1 MKYQGSPVSR
11 GIAIS
16 RVFCFHDEPLRI
28 DERTLEEPLRD
39 LELHRYHSA
48 IATAKQHLEA
58 TYENCRIC
66 DKEKAMIFQAHI
78 DILDDIQVREE
89 IEDAI
94 LLDGRCASWAVATVY
109 DSYAQVL
116 ASSDDELVQER
127 AADLKDVS
135 VRIQKILS
143 GNEPVSSL
151 EDIPEDVILLA
162 YDLMPS
168 QTVSLDPRHVKG
180 IITEVGG
187 MTSHTAILARSLGIP
202 AVLGIPDLLKHVKND
217 TLVILDGIDGIII
230 TNPTDEQLAFYES
243 KQIAFLK
250 ERDYEET
257 FMPRKPI
264 TKDGLQVDIHL
275 NIGDADSSRYKKFLP
290 YADGVGL
297 FRSEFLYLG
306 RAELPSEEE
315 QYEIYSK
322 VLRNLGDK
330 PVILRTL
337 DIGGDKKTDCIPIPA
352 EGNPFLGLRA
362 LRLCFAMPS
371 LFRTQLRAA
380 FRAAVNGNLWLMFPM
395 VNSIEDVRK
404 AKEFCREI
412 CDELEADGIPYGKNI
427 KIGVMIETPSMALM
441 AAEVAREVDFASIGT
456 NDLCQYTLAVD
467 RLNPTVR
474 QYYQPYHP
482 ALLKLIAYVADCFN
496 TVNKPISICGEL
508 GGDSRFIPVL
518 LGLGIHKLS
527 MNTSAV
533 AAAKAV
539 ICNTDYRQ
547 ARILAMKAL
556 TKATEDEVRALLNSS
571 AT

>member
-16 RVFCFHDEPLRI
+16 HVFCFHDEPLRI

-48 IATAKQHLEA
+48 IATARQNIEE
-58 TYENCRIC
+58 TYEKCCTR
-66 DKEKAMIFQAHI
+66 DKEKAMIFQAHV

-94 LLDGRCASWAVATVY
+94 LRDGRCASWAVATVY
-109 DSYAQVL
+109 DRYAQVL
-116 ASSDDELVQER
+116 ASSDDEIVQER
-127 AADLKDVS
+127 ATDLKDVS
-135 VRIQKILS
+135 ARIQKILS
-143 GNEPVSSL
+143 GRDSVSSL
-151 EDIPEDVILLA
+151 EDIPDDAIILA

-168 QTVSLDPRHVKG
+168 QTVSLNPQHVKG

-202 AVLGIPDLLKHVKND
+202 AVLGIPDLLKQVKND
-217 TLVILDGIDGIII
+217 TLVILDGIDGILI
-230 TNPTDEQLAFYES
+230 TNPSEEQLAFYES
-243 KQIAFLK
+243 KQTAFLK
-250 ERDYEET
+250 EKDYEET
-257 FMPRKPI
+257 FMPRKPV
-264 TKDGLQVDIHL
+264 TKDGLQIGVHL

-290 YADGVGL
+290 YVDGVGL

-306 RAELPSEEE
+306 RTELPSEEE
-315 QYEIYSK
+315 QYEIYSQ
-322 VLRNLGDK
+322 VLRDFGDK

-337 DIGGDKKTDCIPIPA
+337 DIGGDKKTDCIPVPA

-380 FRAAVNGNLWLMFPM
+380 FRASINGNLWLMFPM

-404 AKEFCREI
+404 AREFCREI
-412 CDELEADGIPYGKNI
+412 CAELEADGISYSKDI

-441 AAEVAREVDFASIGT
+441 AAEAAEEVDFASIGT

-482 ALLKLIAYVADCFN
+482 ALLKLIAYVAECFSK
-496 TVNKPISICGEL
+496 VNKPISICGEL

-518 LGLGIHKLS
+518 LGLGIHKFS
-527 MNTSAV
+527 MNSSAV

-539 ICNTDYRQ
+539 ICNTDYSKARQ
-547 ARILAMKAL
+547 LAKQAV
-556 TKATEDEVRALLNSS
+556 TKATEEEVRALLAGSS
-571 AT
+571 K